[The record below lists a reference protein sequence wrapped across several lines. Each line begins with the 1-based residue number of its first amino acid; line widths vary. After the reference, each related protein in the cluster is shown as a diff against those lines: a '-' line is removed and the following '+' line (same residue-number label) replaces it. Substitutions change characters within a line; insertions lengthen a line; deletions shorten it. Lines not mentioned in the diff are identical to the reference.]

1 MHDEALVTPEALAH
15 VLMHSEGGLKNI
27 PALARK
33 VALLNQAETPTLKSA
48 GHELGCLMRCAV
60 QSVSFPECPRSVR
73 IAAAHAIAL
82 RRKKSLS
89 PENRLKTV
97 YEAAS
102 GNYSGRVGQTARSL
116 FRRLHDKLHLHGYWE
131 AAVSLLRNLGC
142 TVIIPKGQQC
152 CGFPALSG
160 GDASTFVELAAKN
173 LDLFEK
179 YQPDFIMTACASCG
193 SALQELYPEVLG
205 EKRSDLALRV
215 GNAADKVVDAVVLL
229 RYLGFKPENTAA
241 VRKSVVTYHDPCHL
255 RRRKITK
262 EPREF
267 LENLPGADFVEMEQP
282 GTCCGLGGTFNVY
295 HYGTSIAI
303 NSRKRDLIVKSG
315 PDTLLTGCPGCMMQ
329 ISDGLS
335 QKGVGTRVLHT
346 LQLLAEFKSK

>member
-1 MHDEALVTPEALAH
+1 MNLGALCAALF
-15 VLMHSEGGLKNI
+15 N
-27 PALARK
+27 P
-33 VALLNQAETPTLKSA
+33 
-48 GHELGCLMRCAV
+48 
-60 QSVSFPECPRSVR
+60 F
-73 IAAAHAIAL
+73 
-82 RRKKSLS
+82 
-89 PENRLKTV
+89 
-97 YEAAS
+97 
-102 GNYSGRVGQTARSL
+102 L
-116 FRRLHDKLHLHGYWE
+116 FRNVPGVSGLRLRMPLPFVGRNRYLPKIASKPFMKRHPEIIPGESGKPRVLYFVGCMTNFIYTDIGE

-315 PDTLLTGCPGCMMQ
+315 ADTLLTGCPGCMMQ